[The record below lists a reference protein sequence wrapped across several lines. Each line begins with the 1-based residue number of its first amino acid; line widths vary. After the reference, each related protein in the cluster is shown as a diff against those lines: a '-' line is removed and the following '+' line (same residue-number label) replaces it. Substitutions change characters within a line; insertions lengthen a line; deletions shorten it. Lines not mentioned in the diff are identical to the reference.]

1 MHMFSSC
8 FRPFERFGSGSNGT
22 DAQRDL
28 FMWHKDVMQHSIGD
42 FSIAV
47 VQANQILEDQSQV
60 KVGPYGTFIGVYDGH
75 GGPEASRFITRHMFP
90 NIECKCYSITQY
102 AFC

>member
-1 MHMFSSC
+1 MFSSC
-8 FRPFERFGSGSNGT
+8 FSPAELYNSGCNGAE
-22 DAQRDL
+22 DKKDS
-28 FMWHKDVMQHSIGD
+28 FMWHKDLVQPSIGD

-75 GGPEASRFITRHMFP
+75 GGPEASQFITHHMFP
-90 NIECKCYSITQY
+90 NIECKYC
-102 AFC
+102 